1 MPYEPHHEE
10 IELVRG
16 CLQGNALYQK
26 KLFEKFYVK
35 MLGICLR
42 YAKDAD
48 EGQDILQD
56 GYIKVF
62 QKLEGFDFNCP
73 LEAWVRKIMI
83 NTAID
88 KYRSTARQP
97 IANDIDLAYEIVDDS
112 NVLNDINLNDLLVM
126 IQKLPAGYRMIFNM
140 HVIEGFNHRE
150 IADEL
155 QISEGTSKSQLAK
168 AKTFLQK
175 MIKREYTNNNE

>member
-1 MPYEPHHEE
+1 MPYEPHPDE
-10 IELVRG
+10 IGLVRE

-26 KLFEKFYVK
+26 KLFEKFYGK
-35 MLGICLR
+35 MLGICQR

-48 EGQDILQD
+48 EAQDILQD

-73 LEAWVRKIMI
+73 LEAWIRKIMI

-88 KYRSTARQP
+88 RFRTAARQP
-97 IANDIDLAYEIVDDS
+97 IPIEIETAHGVS
-112 NVLNDINLNDLLVM
+112 EEGNVLNDISLRDLLTM

-150 IADEL
+150 ISDEL
-155 QISEGTSKSQLAK
+155 HITEGTSKSQLAK
-168 AKTFLQK
+168 AKALLQK
-175 MIKREYTNNNE
+175 MINREYTNNE